1 MLLLVINTK
10 VSIPSLGQ
18 WSKLIHKQNQP
29 QNLKDLLPNLR
40 LRHGLIAKFQ
50 RKMIHHVNTPLLT
63 MVHFM
68 LILISITSLPMA
80 VAAILAMLLVVTSKQ
95 PIKLAGLLQS
105 IVVLTSM
112 SLYSLIAARIG
123 VAPTMRWR
131 CSH

>member
-18 WSKLIHKQNQP
+18 RSKLTHKQNQP
-29 QNLKDLLPNLR
+29 PNLKALLPNLR
-40 LRHGLIAKFQ
+40 LRNGLIARFQ

-63 MVHFM
+63 MVHFV
-68 LILISITSLPMA
+68 LILTGIISLLMA
-80 VAAILAMLLVVTSKQ
+80 VVATLAMLLVVTSKQ

-105 IVVLTSM
+105 IVVLTST
-112 SLYSLIAARIG
+112 SLYSLIMARIG

>member
-18 WSKLIHKQNQP
+18 RSKLTHKQNQP
-29 QNLKDLLPNLR
+29 QNLKGLLPNLR
-40 LRHGLIAKFQ
+40 LRHGLIARFQ
-50 RKMIHHVNTPLLT
+50 RKMICHVNTPLLI
-63 MVHFM
+63 MVHFV
-68 LILISITSLPMA
+68 LILISIISLLMVV
-80 VAAILAMLLVVTSKQ
+80 VATLAMLLVVTSKQ

-105 IVVLTSM
+105 IVVLTST
-112 SLYSLIAARIG
+112 SLYSLIMARIG

>member
-18 WSKLIHKQNQP
+18 MSKLTHKQNQP
-29 QNLKDLLPNLR
+29 PNSKALLPNLR
-40 LRHGLIAKFQ
+40 LRNGLIARFQ

-63 MVHFM
+63 MVHFV
-68 LILISITSLPMA
+68 LILTGIISLLMA
-80 VAAILAMLLVVTSKQ
+80 VVATLAMLLVVTSKQ

-105 IVVLTSM
+105 IVVLTST
-112 SLYSLIAARIG
+112 SLYSLIMARIG